1 MFSQLL
7 FSPGAAAPA
16 YQRLRR
22 CAQLLTLVCL
32 LLGYSRQRAFALQ
45 GFTGVHDPS
54 TIVKEG
60 NKYWIFATGQGIY
73 SMYSTDLVNW
83 TPGPRAVFVNNAYPG
98 WINTKVPDFKGD
110 FWAPECIFMNGKYY
124 LYYSCSSFGS
134 KVSAMGLATN
144 VTLDPTSPNY
154 RWVDEGEVLS
164 SNANSAANAIDPA
177 VFRDT
182 NGEVWFTYGS
192 FFGGLRILPLNPATG
207 KPLNGSATQQY
218 AVADNAGSVVE
229 AACLTKHDNY
239 YYLFINRGNC
249 CRGLNSTYYIQ
260 VGRSLSPTGPF
271 LDQNGL
277 DLNTG
282 GGTAVLSGTGRYI
295 GPGHAGIFEEN
306 GTSYFS
312 HHYYDGD
319 DRGAPKL
326 GLAKLT
332 WTSAG
337 WPSVSRD
344 WVAAGRYEIK
354 NQNSNLIWD
363 AWGCTGV
370 AGQMVA
376 QGTPSELN
384 CQRWDFTALGNGE
397 YKITNA
403 LGGLAANVAGCSAA
417 AGAKLQLD
425 TYTGTACQRFAI
437 DRANDGT
444 LVFASVNGNRVVEVP
459 NASTTVGQQL
469 GLWDY
474 NGCACQ
480 RWSLTNVGVLASAA
494 RKVLSGVSV
503 YPQPASTQG
512 FTVALGNQKM
522 GEATQIVVTDLK
534 GAVVYRRE
542 FSKQL
547 VTLAVDAVLRPGVYQ
562 VEVRRGDSAT
572 SQKLVVL

>member
-1 MFSQLL
+1 MSEDLLISMQSPIKGGQLRRLFQLKALL
-7 FSPGAAAPA
+7 F
-16 YQRLRR
+16 
-22 CAQLLTLVCL
+22 V
-32 LLGYSRQRAFALQ
+32 LLGWPSEKVYALQ

-60 NKYWIFATGQGIY
+60 NKYWIFATGRGIY

-83 TPGPRAVFVNNAYPG
+83 TPGPRPVFANNASPS
-98 WINTKVPDFKGD
+98 WITTKVPGFTGD

-124 LYYSCSSFGS
+124 LYYSCSTFGS
-134 KVSAMGLATN
+134 KVSAIGLATN
-144 VTLDPTSPNY
+144 VTLDPSSPNY
-154 RWVDEGEVLS
+154 KWEDQGEVVS
-164 SNANSAANAIDPA
+164 TNAGSDVNAIDPA
-177 VFRDT
+177 VFRDS
-182 NGEVWFTYGS
+182 NNDVWFTYGS
-192 FFGGLRILPLNPATG
+192 FFGGIRITQLNGTTG
-207 KPLNGSATQQY
+207 KPLGNTTYAIANENPEAAYLTKNGS
-218 AVADNAGSVVE
+218 
-229 AACLTKHDNY
+229 Y
-239 YYLFINRGNC
+239 YYLFINRGAC
-249 CRGLNSTYYIQ
+249 CNGVNSTYYII
-260 VGRSLSPTGPF
+260 VGRSTSPTGPF
-271 LDQNGL
+271 LDQNGVS
-277 DLNTG
+277 LNNG
-282 GGTAVLSGTGRYI
+282 GGTLVLNVSGRYV
-295 GPGHAGIFEEN
+295 GPGHTGILEE
-306 GTSYFS
+306 GGVSYFS
-312 HHYYDGD
+312 HHYYDGED
-319 DRGAPKL
+319 NGAPKL

-332 WTSAG
+332 WTSTG

-376 QGTPSELN
+376 QGTPAGLT
-384 CQRWDFTALGNGE
+384 CQRWDFTALGDGE

-403 LGGLAANVAGCSAA
+403 MGGLAANVAGCSAA

-425 TYTGTACQRFAI
+425 TYSGTSCQRFTI

-480 RWSLTNVGVLASAA
+480 RWSLTNVGVLASAN

-503 YPQPASTQG
+503 YPQPASTRG
-512 FTVALGNQKM
+512 FTVELSSPKI
-522 GEATQIVVTDLK
+522 GEATHIVVTDLK
-534 GAVVYRRE
+534 GATVYRRE

-547 VTLAVDAVLRPGVYQ
+547 TTLTVDAMLPPGVYQ
-562 VEVRRGDSAT
+562 VEVRRGNSAT
-572 SQKLVVL
+572 RQKLVIL